1 MYRPS
6 SKERE
11 QHGCSAGTSECVMTF
26 GSEGQTG
33 FLISL
38 QLMTFTSRQ
47 WRSDECF
54 LTGLNLILGLVGFDS
69 SL

>member
-1 MYRPS
+1 
-6 SKERE
+6 
-11 QHGCSAGTSECVMTF
+11 MTF

-33 FLISL
+33 FLVSL

-47 WRSDECF
+47 SEGVDERF
-54 LTGLNLILGLVGFDS
+54 LTGLNLILGLVSFDN